1 MHQIRDQTRISLVYQ
16 AKGRILLENSA
27 PLRFIFGLGVEA
39 KVTLLASQVRACD
52 LHGKRGVGE
61 SCHETVTFVV
71 IDKGADLAHLSLRLP
86 RGMVVYRDFP
96 VNGSTC

>member
-1 MHQIRDQTRISLVYQ
+1 MVYQ

-52 LHGKRGVGE
+52 LHGTRGVGE
-61 SCHETVTFVV
+61 SCYEIVTFVV